1 MTISLAD
8 PDPQITEIP
17 NLGGLIRK
25 DDIYYKG
32 KVPYC
37 SWAKTAQRIR
47 ENAPNWF
54 FALEPNPEGGFI
66 WKAPDNTGYILGYFQ
81 NVVTGIKLPLYHYA
95 ITKGFNSTI
104 PFDDISSN
112 DLQKAHR
119 RCLCACACY
128 SFGDAFELWAGLE
141 IEDAKKEEGLPKKED
156 SNKEGRIKRTPSK
169 PNDKGESVESIK
181 DKDYGNPI
189 AKFALDVLVKKVMNL
204 SQKYPDK
211 KDEVINKYKKQY
223 GITADQIGP
232 ADIRTAEQGKFLTLL
247 IDEIDSTL

>member
-1 MTISLAD
+1 MTDSESQPQSIS
-8 PDPQITEIP
+8 IP
-17 NLGGLIRK
+17 NLGGLITK

-54 FALEPNPEGGFI
+54 FALESNPEGGFI

-81 NVVTGIKLPLYHYA
+81 NVITGIKLPLYHYA

-104 PFDDISSN
+104 PFDEISSN

-141 IEDAKKEEGLPKKED
+141 IEDAKKEEALPEKED
-156 SNKEGRIKRTPSK
+156 RIKRTPDK
-169 PNDKGESVESIK
+169 PKDEGEPIESIE
-181 DKDYGNPI
+181 DKDYGKPI
-189 AKFALDVLVKKVMNL
+189 SDTARKTVIDKMTALFKKH
-204 SQKYPDK
+204 PDK
-211 KDEVINKYKKQY
+211 KDALIDKFKKQY
-223 GITADQIGP
+223 GITTKQLSH
-232 ADIRTAEQGKFLTLL
+232 ADIRTAEQGQFLT
-247 IDEIDSTL
+247 IAINEIDSTL

>member
-1 MTISLAD
+1 MTDSENQPQSIS
-8 PDPQITEIP
+8 IP
-17 NLGGLIRK
+17 NLGGLITK

-54 FALEPNPEGGFI
+54 FALESNPEGGFI

-81 NVVTGIKLPLYHYA
+81 NVMTGIRLPLYHYA

-141 IEDAKKEEGLPKKED
+141 IEDAKKEEALPEKED
-156 SNKEGRIKRTPSK
+156 RIKRTPDK
-169 PNDKGESVESIK
+169 PKDKGEPIESIK
-181 DKDYGNPI
+181 DKDYGKPI
-189 AKFALDVLVKKVMNL
+189 SDTARQTVIDKMTALFKKH
-204 SQKYPDK
+204 PDK
-211 KDEVINKYKKQY
+211 KDALIDKFKKQY
-223 GITADQIGP
+223 GITTKQLSH
-232 ADIRTAEQGKFLTLL
+232 ADIRTAEQGQFLT
-247 IDEIDSTL
+247 IAINEIDSTL

>member
-1 MTISLAD
+1 MSNQSEPI
-8 PDPQITEIP
+8 QIP
-17 NLGGLIRK
+17 NLGGLITK

-141 IEDAKKEEGLPKKED
+141 IEDAKKEEALPEKED
-156 SNKEGRIKRTPSK
+156 RIKRTPDK
-169 PNDKGESVESIK
+169 PKDKGEPIESIK
-181 DKDYGNPI
+181 DKDYGKPI
-189 AKFALDVLVKKVMNL
+189 SDTARQTVIDKMTALFKKH
-204 SQKYPDK
+204 PDK
-211 KDEVINKYKKQY
+211 KDALIDKFKKQY
-223 GITADQIGP
+223 GITTKQLSH
-232 ADIRTAEQGKFLTLL
+232 ADIRTAEQGQFLT
-247 IDEIDSTL
+247 IAINEIDSTL

>member
-1 MTISLAD
+1 MTDSESQPQSIS
-8 PDPQITEIP
+8 IP
-17 NLGGLIRK
+17 NLGGLITK

-81 NVVTGIKLPLYHYA
+81 NVITGIKLPLYHYA

-104 PFDDISSN
+104 PFDEISSN

-141 IEDAKKEEGLPKKED
+141 IEDAKKEEALPEKED
-156 SNKEGRIKRTPSK
+156 RIKRTPDK
-169 PNDKGESVESIK
+169 PKDEGEPIESIE
-181 DKDYGNPI
+181 DKDYGKPI
-189 AKFALDVLVKKVMNL
+189 SDTARQTVIDKMTALFKKH
-204 SQKYPDK
+204 PDK
-211 KDEVINKYKKQY
+211 KDALIDKFKKQY
-223 GITADQIGP
+223 GITTKQLSH
-232 ADIRTAEQGKFLTLL
+232 ADIRTAEQGQFLT
-247 IDEIDSTL
+247 IAINEIDTTL